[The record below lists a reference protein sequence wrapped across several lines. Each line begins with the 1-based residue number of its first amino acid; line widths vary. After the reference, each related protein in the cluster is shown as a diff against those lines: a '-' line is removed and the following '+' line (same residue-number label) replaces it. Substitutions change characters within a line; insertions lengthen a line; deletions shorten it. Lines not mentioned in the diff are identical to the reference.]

1 MKKLMFILSIL
12 LLVLLTCCSRHK
24 QCEYGENGY
33 WLYLEEPRGKV
44 AGFFI
49 PEKPNLDIDSACYVL
64 LHSQFI
70 EATFAFYP
78 VKGYIPKEFTLT
90 PNNPVRV
97 HCTLERFVNFHVE
110 IYLEPSKIL
119 CIEKI

>member
-12 LLVLLTCCSRHK
+12 ILVLLSCCSRHK
-24 QCEYGENGY
+24 NCEYGEDGY
-33 WLYLEEPRGKV
+33 WLYLEQPRGEIV
-44 AGFFI
+44 GYFI
-49 PEKPNLDIDSACYVL
+49 PENPSLDIDSACQVL

-70 EATFAFYP
+70 EGTFAFYP
-78 VKGYIPKEFTLT
+78 VKRHIPKEFTLT

-97 HCTLERFVNFHVE
+97 HCTLERFVHFYVG